1 MHADLVLYRRLLSH
15 AKPYWRVVLVSV
27 GAMLCTAIIEP
38 VIPALMQP
46 LIDKSLIGKDP
57 KSLWQIPLFIFL
69 AFTAKGVA
77 DYISAVSSQYV
88 ALRTMSD
95 LRQLVFARALDLP
108 MSIHESSNSGYILS
122 KITYDTAMVGEAVSN
137 AWIVIVRD
145 SLVLLGLLSFL
156 FYTAWQLTLV
166 VLISAPVVAFVLKQA
181 ATRMRTSNGRLQV
194 WMGALSALVTEALL
208 GLKEIKIFNY
218 QGAQKTRFSKTNRD
232 LRREQMRIV
241 RLQALNVPLV
251 QILAAST
258 VALVIFIASGLSSKN
273 LLTPG
278 EFVAFITAM
287 SMVFEPLRRLTN
299 VNAVLQKGMAGAQS
313 VFSLL
318 DESGESDA
326 ATKSVSTTLASNSS
340 WKGKIEFIDVSFGYP
355 GKERDVLKHFNLTI
369 EPDESVAI
377 IGPSGIG
384 KSTLLFL
391 VAKFGLPSSGQI
403 KVGNLSLVDW
413 PAHELREHISLV
425 SQNIFLFD
433 GSIKDNILM
442 GKQVATDEEIVSAAR
457 AAHAWEFIEAL
468 PLGLNTRL
476 GSLGNGLSGG
486 QRQRIAIARAFLKG
500 APILLL
506 DEPTSA
512 LDRDSEQVVVA
523 GLKSLMAGR
532 TTILVSHNPDT
543 LISVDR
549 VISLNPGL

>member
-1 MHADLVLYRRLLSH
+1 
-15 AKPYWRVVLVSV
+15 
-27 GAMLCTAIIEP
+27 MLCTAIIEP

-108 MSIHESSNSGYILS
+108 MSIHESNNSGYILS

-166 VLISAPVVAFVLKQA
+166 VLITAPVVAFVLKQA

-218 QGAQKTRFSKTNRD
+218 QGAQETRFSKTNLD

-299 VNAVLQKGMAGAQS
+299 VNAILQKGMAGAQS

-326 ATKSVSTTLASNSS
+326 ATKTLRTTLVSNSPS
-340 WKGKIEFIDVSFGYP
+340 KRKIEFIDVSYGYS

-369 EPDESVAI
+369 EPGESVAI
-377 IGPSGIG
+377 TGPSGIG

-391 VAKFGLPSSGQI
+391 VAKFGLPRSGQI
-403 KVGNLSLVDW
+403 KVGNVSLVDW
-413 PAHELREHISLV
+413 PTHELREHISLV

-442 GKQVATDEEIVSAAR
+442 GKQVATDEEIVSAAK

-468 PLGLNTRL
+468 PLGLNTQL

-486 QRQRIAIARAFLKG
+486 QRQRIALTRAFLKG

-523 GLKSLMAGR
+523 GLKSLMIGR